1 MAREQDDNGVDTRE
15 LTEEQRARIDAW
27 EGCSTP
33 DLVRE
38 FAAIRRA
45 KEQLEEEFKKITW
58 AHDWLRL
65 ILIVQRMEDEGITTI
80 TVDGIGRVSLMGDL
94 YARIPA
100 DKRMLAY
107 EWLRDNGHGDVI
119 TETVPAST
127 LKAMAKEMLKKGE
140 TLPEDY
146 FKITPFSR
154 AQLTP
159 KKA

>member
-1 MAREQDDNGVDTRE
+1 MAYEQDDDSGAAA
-15 LTEEQRARIDAW
+15 LTEDQQARIDAW
-27 EGCSTP
+27 AALSTP
-33 DLVRE
+33 DLVRD
-38 FAAIRRA
+38 FADLRRI
-45 KEQLEEEFKKITW
+45 KETMEAELKKITW

-65 ILIVQRMEDEGITTI
+65 NAIVQRMEDEGISTI
-80 TVDGIGRVSLMGDL
+80 TVDGVGRVSLQGDL

-100 DKRMLAY
+100 DKRQAAF

-119 TETVPAST
+119 TETIPAST

-154 AQLTP
+154 AQLTA